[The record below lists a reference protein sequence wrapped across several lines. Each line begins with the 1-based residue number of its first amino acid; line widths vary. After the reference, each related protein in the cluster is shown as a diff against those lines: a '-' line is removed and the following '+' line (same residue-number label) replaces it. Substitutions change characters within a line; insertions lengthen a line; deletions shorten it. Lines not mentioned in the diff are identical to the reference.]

1 MILVLR
7 VHDSSVIVFSLLYY
21 YNCYLIV
28 GRQYFAI
35 TANQNHGYDYCNV
48 KFIRIIARP

>member
-7 VHDSSVIVFSLLYY
+7 VHDSSVIVFSLLY